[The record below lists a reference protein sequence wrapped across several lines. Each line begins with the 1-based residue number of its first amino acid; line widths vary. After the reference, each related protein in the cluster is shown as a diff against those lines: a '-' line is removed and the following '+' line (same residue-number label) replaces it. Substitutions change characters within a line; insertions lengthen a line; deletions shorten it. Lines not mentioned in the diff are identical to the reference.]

1 MTKSPHHLWIA
12 AQKKRKREKEA
23 FRLTVLRELDD
34 ALKSLETE
42 YAWTDL
48 YLFGSVTKDGRFGES
63 SDVDIAIKGLG
74 KNHFY
79 AFVGE
84 LSSILNRSVDV
95 VNLEECGF
103 SEKIIAGGLKWNPK
117 KKYGFS

>member
-1 MTKSPHHLWIA
+1 MTKSPHHLWLA
-12 AQKKRKREKEA
+12 AQEKQKQEKEA
-23 FRLTVLRELDD
+23 SRSTVLQELDD
-34 ALKSLETE
+34 ALKRLETE

-48 YLFGSVTKDGRFGES
+48 YLFGSVTKNGRFGES
-63 SDVDIAIKGLG
+63 SDVDIAIKGLE
-74 KNHFY
+74 KNRFY

-103 SEKIIAGGLKWNPK
+103 SEKIIAGGLKWSPK
-117 KKYGFS
+117 KK